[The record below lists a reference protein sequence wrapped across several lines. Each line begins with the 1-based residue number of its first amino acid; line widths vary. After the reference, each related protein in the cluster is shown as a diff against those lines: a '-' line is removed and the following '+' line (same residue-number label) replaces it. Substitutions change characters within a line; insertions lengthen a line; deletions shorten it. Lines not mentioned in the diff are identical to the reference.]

1 MCKGIKGECMDWKQK
16 ALSMKID
23 GKSWTQIYAEFPDI
37 STSTIRHWVRRQPE
51 YKSTKQEQ
59 SSELRQSTELKQD
72 GTIVSEKLITVRDG
86 YDLTPEYVLKAHGL
100 DPIMWEMVSYKNNMW
115 NSQRTGGVLQVSFQ
129 SKITAKPVM
138 PFNPLEQVEE
148 FFKNKKFTSVPSIK
162 PTQYDENGEVLE
174 ICLPDLHSGLLAWR
188 METGEDYDVHIA
200 EERFRWCL
208 GDILTRCKNKKFKK
222 IIFVTLGDLLHIDN
236 DMQTTSKG
244 TFQQADGRLAKIFDA
259 TLEML
264 IDGIMALAKVA
275 PVDVVY
281 ICGNHDRVVGY
292 TLLRATE
299 QAFRNNPH
307 VNFDTTPNPQK
318 YKLVGVNL
326 IGWTHGDMPNKHL
339 GVWLQQSA
347 RREYGLSKF
356 AEVHAG
362 HIHSQKATEIKQTE
376 EDAGILVRHLPTVC
390 QASYWEHQQGYS
402 QSVKTVMCFV
412 WNEVSGLREMWYS
425 NI

>member
-1 MCKGIKGECMDWKQK
+1 MDWKQK
-16 ALSMKID
+16 ALAMKIE
-23 GKSWTQIYAEFPDI
+23 GKSWTQIYAEFPNI
-37 STSTIRHWVRRQPE
+37 SMSTIRHWVRRQPE

-86 YDLTPEYVLKAHGL
+86 YDLTPEYILKAHGL
-100 DPIMWEMVSYKNNMW
+100 DPVMWQMVSYKNNMW

-129 SKITAKPVM
+129 SKVTAKPIIS
-138 PFNPLEQVEE
+138 FNPLTQVEE
-148 FFKNKKFTSVPSIK
+148 YFKNKQFSAIPSIK
-162 PTQYDENGEVLE
+162 PTRYDPEGEVLE

-264 IDGIMALAKVA
+264 IDGITALVKVA
-275 PVDVVY
+275 PVDFVY
-281 ICGNHDRVVGY
+281 VCGNHDRVVGY
-292 TLLRATE
+292 TLVRAVE
-299 QAFRNNPH
+299 QAFRHNQS
-307 VNFDTTPNPQK
+307 VTFDTTPNPQK
-318 YKLVGVNL
+318 HKLVGVNL
-326 IGWTHGDMPNKHL
+326 IGWTHGDMPSKHL
-339 GVWLQQSA
+339 GTWLQQSA

-412 WNEVSGLREMWYS
+412 WNEKTGLREMWYS

>member
-1 MCKGIKGECMDWKQK
+1 MDWKQK

-138 PFNPLEQVEE
+138 PFNPLEQVEG

-208 GDILTRCKNKKFKK
+208 GDILTRCKGKKFKK

-264 IDGIMALAKVA
+264 IDGIMALVKVA
-275 PVDVVY
+275 PVDFVY
-281 ICGNHDRVVGY
+281 VCGNHDRVVGY
-292 TLLRATE
+292 TLVRAVE
-299 QAFRNNPH
+299 QAFRHNQS
-307 VNFDTTPNPQK
+307 VTFDTTPNPQK
-318 YKLVGVNL
+318 HKLVGVNL
-326 IGWTHGDMPNKHL
+326 IGWTHGDMPSKHL
-339 GVWLQQSA
+339 GTWLQQSA

-412 WNEVSGLREMWYS
+412 WNEKTGLREMWYS